1 MYTVFETNEKVFPKY
16 LLLLLKSE
24 KYIKKYSQIG
34 QGSINRR
41 MSVSYNDFSNLMI
54 PLPSIIEQKKI
65 VESINIIEKNISNIY
80 KKKIKYSMIKKSLT
94 DDFINDKIKVP
105 SN

>member
-1 MYTVFETNEKVFPKY
+1 
-16 LLLLLKSE
+16 
-24 KYIKKYSQIG
+24 
-34 QGSINRR
+34 
-41 MSVSYNDFSNLMI
+41 MI

-65 VESINIIEKNISNIY
+65 VESINIIEKNISNIQ